1 MDLNYLRNFWYWHDM
16 LNLFDVLLL
25 SNFFVV
31 AIIYFSGFLDL
42 FNMFD
47 FFDVIVFRN
56 WIMMF
61 LLMLFQN
68 ILHFS

>member
-1 MDLNYLRNFWYWHDM
+1 M